1 MPFNALQLTH
11 FFTSNTQMALTN
23 AQREALSREGLASV
37 TDFVDFKEDELK
49 VAFKNARAGIPGTPM
64 IPAIPAVMQGNNVA
78 QAAVPAVPGVPGI
91 PSVPIPARSITRLLI
106 ASVAYHYYVDTGRA
120 VTNTNMHFTNVLRDF
135 HVEWKA
141 MESMSTQESPTLPI
155 LSKNNPP
162 LKWCESFKNFLY
174 ASFGVRKVPLLYI
187 IRNNVAVT
195 PEMGADVE
203 GTYDPLQEGKS
214 FGSSGSVLEDLIARS
229 SHTHPLFKS
238 DNAVVYGY
246 IEEAARTSTFAHTIK
261 SYARTKDGR
270 GAWLAI
276 VTSHVGVNQWEKIA
290 RDNTAWLINTKWTG
304 KGYSLEIFI
313 SQSRAK
319 FQQLEEAA
327 IHVNSQVPTEHSR
340 VGYLLGNIENSNAAL
355 QAALASIRLDTEGM
369 RQDFESAA
377 ATLIPVDPFVQ
388 NKANKKSTPFDISSM
403 STKSGRG
410 SKTGVDLRW
419 HAKHEFQALSS
430 EQKDEL
436 IEWQKTKDGKK
447 IISDSKSSYFNN
459 KKKRKAGDSSSN
471 GKSSKK
477 RGNNARIA
485 ALEKKLA
492 DQTTQINEESKLAD
506 ISAALKA
513 SRSTS
518 SDQASLARTILS
530 IASRPKQD

>member
-1 MPFNALQLTH
+1 
-11 FFTSNTQMALTN
+11 
-23 AQREALSREGLASV
+23 
-37 TDFVDFKEDELK
+37 
-49 VAFKNARAGIPGTPM
+49 
-64 IPAIPAVMQGNNVA
+64 
-78 QAAVPAVPGVPGI
+78 
-91 PSVPIPARSITRLLI
+91 
-106 ASVAYHYYVDTGRA
+106 
-120 VTNTNMHFTNVLRDF
+120 
-135 HVEWKA
+135 
-141 MESMSTQESPTLPI
+141 
-155 LSKNNPP
+155 
-162 LKWCESFKNFLY
+162 
-174 ASFGVRKVPLLYI
+174 
-187 IRNNVAVT
+187 
-195 PEMGADVE
+195 
-203 GTYDPLQEGKS
+203 
-214 FGSSGSVLEDLIARS
+214 
-229 SHTHPLFKS
+229 
-238 DNAVVYGY
+238 
-246 IEEAARTSTFAHTIK
+246 
-261 SYARTKDGR
+261 
-270 GAWLAI
+270 
-276 VTSHVGVNQWEKIA
+276 
-290 RDNTAWLINTKWTG
+290 
-304 KGYSLEIFI
+304 
-313 SQSRAK
+313 
-319 FQQLEEAA
+319 
-327 IHVNSQVPTEHSR
+327 
-340 VGYLLGNIENSNAAL
+340 
-355 QAALASIRLDTEGM
+355 M

-477 RGNNARIA
+477 KGNNARIA

-530 IASRPKQD
+530 IASRPKQDCNEAMLRIHSRPSL